1 MVPQPQTRSRSHHV
15 HNGAAADCKDKDM
28 HAGIFLV
35 IFDPHC
41 RYIPGITSSNPGKR
55 INFVDSPAAAEH
67 PDQFAPYKVFGC
79 DTRSFFHGTLFRFPL
94 RTEAHAQTSRISKQV
109 SALLC
114 VSCTPL
120 IDAAQA

>member
-1 MVPQPQTRSRSHHV
+1 MHS
-15 HNGAAADCKDKDM
+15 GAAAYYKDADA
-28 HAGIFLV
+28 HAGNFLV

-79 DTRSFFHGTLFRFPL
+79 DTKSFFQGTLFRFPL

-109 SALLC
+109 CALLC
-114 VSCTPL
+114 VPRVPL
-120 IDAAQA
+120 MDKAQP